1 MATTREVT
9 LGVARELA
17 HYDQEPMAIPSS
29 RILLR
34 GHERVTRAARR
45 SALGPSGSVR
55 PMRMTFAAPSRS
67 RQRAWGDAR
76 VCGRGRRVFL
86 GAVALMLAGVLGSCG
101 STAAAPDPFS
111 VSQTLRFRV
120 VAKTTQ
126 KLDSV
131 VWTGQQ
137 FLYVQ
142 NTANTVWAAPPA
154 GRPLHRFATMP
165 RLVEETRCVLSVG
178 RHGFPSGA
186 IFCHSPDNKIY
197 EISADGSRETVFAT
211 LPAHYPP
218 AADGALAFDTVGRF
232 GYRLLAA
239 TGRSGGTKPAG
250 GQVDAVDSH
259 GRVQRVGRYAGPGGA
274 DELVIA
280 PRRFGSVGGD
290 ALLTVDAGG
299 GGGRV
304 VAVDSRGRTR
314 AIAIMPMGLSPIAA
328 IPTVPSGTART
339 TRAPVPGLYLTD
351 DKTGDTYIAPAA
363 ALARYAGDVI
373 VGTESPRARFWI
385 LAPRGKGFADT
396 PLQNNLAAGTSL
408 EQAIFVS

>member
-1 MATTREVT
+1 
-9 LGVARELA
+9 
-17 HYDQEPMAIPSS
+17 MAI
-29 RILLR
+29 
-34 GHERVTRAARR
+34 
-45 SALGPSGSVR
+45 
-55 PMRMTFAAPSRS
+55 
-67 RQRAWGDAR
+67 W
-76 VCGRGRRVFL
+76 RGRRMLV
-86 GAVALMLAGVLGSCG
+86 GASAVMLAGVLGSCG
-101 STAAAPDPFS
+101 STAAAPVP
-111 VSQTLRFRV
+111 VSASRGLRFRV
-120 VAKTTQ
+120 VVKTTQ

-131 VWTGQQ
+131 VWTGRE

-142 NTANTVWAAPPA
+142 NTTNTVWAAPPA

-165 RLVEETRCVLSVG
+165 RLVEETRCVLSG
-178 RHGFPSGA
+178 GHGFPSGA

-197 EISADGSRETVFAT
+197 EISADGSRVTVFAT

-280 PRRFGSVGGD
+280 PRRFGSAGGD

-304 VAVDSRGRTR
+304 VALDSRRRAR
-314 AIAIMPMGLSPIAA
+314 AIAIMPSGLSPIAA
-328 IPTVPSGTART
+328 IPTVPRGTVRK

-351 DKTGDTYIAPAA
+351 DKTSNTYIAPAV
-363 ALARYAGDVI
+363 ALASYAGDVI